1 MKIINKKKGRP
12 AKINFPITKP
22 VEVPENWVK
31 NLNAYTSYWKKKGFK
46 FQIAEES
53 GKFYIVPVDTVAE
66 GEDLYCFCAN
76 GGREGLNG
84 ICTKCGNHVAI
95 PRQN

>member
-1 MKIINKKKGRP
+1 MKIIKKKRGRP
-12 AKINFPITKP
+12 SRIAFPITEP
-22 VEVPENWVK
+22 VQVPDKWVK
-31 NLNAYTSYWKKKGFK
+31 NIHAYTAYWKKKGFK